1 MGWDFAGLL
10 VRGNGDKIGWDKD
23 GWLRVSCQAPC
34 APQGVGES
42 RAELWSGFCWH
53 LAHCKHHPG
62 KHEMPFTKPEMKSK
76 SSQHSLQVSQKMV
89 QQELTILPSLL
100 STVNTKCCTELHRAH
115 LIWADRSEHFPTI
128 PFFFFLELTLKKT
141 IPNSE
146 LATKFNHTYFVHFQK
161 RRTTKIAILKWKIV
175 WAVLAFGSKSRQ
187 I

>member
-10 VRGNGDKIGWDKD
+10 VRGNGNKIGWDKD

-34 APQGVGES
+34 APQCVGES
-42 RAELWSGFCWH
+42 RAKLWSGFCWH

-89 QQELTILPSLL
+89 QQELTTLPSLL

-128 PFFFFLELTLKKT
+128 PFFFLELTLKKT
-141 IPNSE
+141 IPN
-146 LATKFNHTYFVHFQK
+146 
-161 RRTTKIAILKWKIV
+161 KWASNSI
-175 WAVLAFGSKSRQ
+175 
-187 I
+187 